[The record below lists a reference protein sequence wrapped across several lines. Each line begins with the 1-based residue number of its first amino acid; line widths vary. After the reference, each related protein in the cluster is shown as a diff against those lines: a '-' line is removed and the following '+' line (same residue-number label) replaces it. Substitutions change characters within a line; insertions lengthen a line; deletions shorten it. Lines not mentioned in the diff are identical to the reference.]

1 MRTSTRTVLC
11 FGDSN
16 THGTCPIA
24 SDGIRR
30 RHDRRTRWTGLLAE
44 RLERDWHVIEEGLP
58 GRTTVHDDP
67 IEGEHLNGLRV
78 LPAILHSHRPLDAV
92 IVMLGTN
99 DLKSRFAATPADI
112 ALGVERVGQRILA
125 TEWGVG
131 VGPDAK
137 APNLLVVAPP
147 PIVETGN
154 FGGQMMGGAAK
165 SRAIGASIV
174 EAARRLGATGHRVA
188 SLDLAGRIEPS
199 PVDGVHYDEATHA
212 TMARIIGDAFIALVG
227 A

>member
-1 MRTSTRTVLC
+1 MRTVLC

-24 SDGIRR
+24 ADGIRR
-30 RHDRRTRWTGLLAE
+30 RHDRATRWTGLLAE
-44 RLERDWHVIEEGLP
+44 RLGTDWHLIEEGLP

-92 IVMLGTN
+92 ILMLGTN
-99 DLKSRFAATPADI
+99 DLKHRFAATPADI
-112 ALGVERVGQRILA
+112 ALGVERIGQRILA

-131 VGPDAK
+131 AGPDAK
-137 APNLLVVAPP
+137 APKLLVIAPP
-147 PIVETGN
+147 PIMETGN
-154 FGGQMMGGAAK
+154 FEGQMMGGAAK
-165 SRAIGASIV
+165 SRAMGALIADAASQL
-174 EAARRLGATGHRVA
+174 EAKAHTVA

-212 TMARIIGDAFIALVG
+212 AMARIIGDAFIALVG